1 MARLYADGA
10 RASSRLAATAPL
22 LLFSI
27 AMSTPVYRGEARAPD
42 FPSGLDW
49 FNAGRP
55 IRLADLK
62 GKIVLLDF
70 WTTCCINCMHV
81 ISDLKRLEEKHKDA
95 LVVIGV
101 HTPKFTAERDS
112 TNILE
117 AILRYEITHPVVNDC
132 NFDLWQSHAVRAWPT
147 IVVIDPE
154 GKVVGSVSGEG
165 AYDTFDPVIAS
176 MISDFGARGLL
187 KRGPLAVPLA
197 REAPRDELYA
207 FPGKVLADEAGGRL
221 FIADTNKNRIVV
233 ARVPE
238 GRVLDI
244 VAGGPAGFADGGFEE
259 ARLNRPQGIAV
270 RGDLIYIADTENHAV
285 RVADLRARTVA
296 TLAGT
301 GAQARPDAAPAGGG
315 RGRDVALNSPWDVA
329 LARGLLFVA
338 MAGAHQIWRID
349 PATGDAAPHAGS
361 GSEARIDGPLRVA
374 ALAQPSGIAT
384 DGERLYFADS
394 EASAIRAA
402 DVDPGGA
409 VETIVGLDLFEFGD
423 RDGVG
428 DDVRLQHPLGVA
440 WKDGALYVADTYNN
454 KIKRLDPRARRC
466 ETIFGCGDA
475 GFEDNPDG
483 HLAYLNEPGGVTA
496 FRDLLYIADTNNHAI
511 RVANLATGA
520 LLTFVALDLS
530 KFEYRMA

>member
-1 MARLYADGA
+1 
-10 RASSRLAATAPL
+10 
-22 LLFSI
+22 
-27 AMSTPVYRGEARAPD
+27 MSTPVYRGDSRAPD
-42 FPSGLDW
+42 FPPGLDW
-49 FNAGRP
+49 LNAGRP

-62 GKIVLLDF
+62 GKIVLLGF
-70 WTTCCINCMHV
+70 WTTCSIDCMHV
-81 ISDLKRLEEKHKDA
+81 LSDLKRLEGKHKDA

-101 HTPKFTAERDS
+101 HTPKFTAERES
-112 TNILE
+112 TKILQ
-117 AILRYEITHPVVNDC
+117 AILRHEIAHPVVNDC
-132 NFDLWQSHAVRAWPT
+132 NFDLWQSYAVRARPT

-176 MISDFGARGLL
+176 MIADFGARGLL
-187 KRGPLAVPLA
+187 KRGPLAAPVA
-197 REAPRDELYA
+197 RETPREELYA

-244 VAGGPAGFADGGFEE
+244 VAGGPAGFVDGGFEE
-259 ARLNRPQGIAV
+259 ARLNRPQGMALDGE
-270 RGDLIYIADTENHAV
+270 RLYFADTENHAV
-285 RVADLRARTVA
+285 RVADLRARSVT
-296 TLAGT
+296 TIAGT
-301 GAQARPDAAPAGGG
+301 GARARAPADAAPATAGGSGGG

-329 LARGLLFVA
+329 VVRGLVFVA

-349 PATGDAAPHAGS
+349 PATGDAAPHAGT
-361 GSEARIDGPLRVA
+361 GREARVDGPLRAA

-394 EASAIRAA
+394 ESSAIRAA
-402 DVDPGGA
+402 AVDPGGA
-409 VETIVGLDLFEFGD
+409 VETIVGLDLLEFGD

-428 DDVRLQHPLGVA
+428 DEVRLQHPLGVA
-440 WKDGALYVADTYNN
+440 WKDGALYVADTFNN
-454 KIKRLDPRARRC
+454 RIKRLDPGARRC
-466 ETIFGCGDA
+466 ETILGCGDA

-496 FRDLLYIADTNNHAI
+496 FRDLLFIADTNNHAV

-530 KFEYRMA
+530 KFEYRTA